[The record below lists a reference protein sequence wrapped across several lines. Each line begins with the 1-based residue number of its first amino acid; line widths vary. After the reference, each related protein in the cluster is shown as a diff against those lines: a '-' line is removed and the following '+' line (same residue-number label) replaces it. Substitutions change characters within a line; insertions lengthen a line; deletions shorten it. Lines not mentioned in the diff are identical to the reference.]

1 VKYAVI
7 PQAYT
12 IIALGISLFLMP
24 FMTGG
29 MIEPWMDGMPQY
41 LIHPIYT
48 VEFCLWLST
57 AIVWFIAFALSLRNI
72 RKKALRLTEAVEQN
86 FLVVSLATI
95 TVVVALSG
103 CVSLSR
109 PMYYTAHLP
118 PQLSYAFMYA
128 TLIGFYGIL
137 ICEPAWIIAVLWR
150 YRKHK
155 REPIN
160 LVNRYAVISQIYTI
174 IAFGASI
181 VLMPLLTLPAFGPSV
196 EGMPRYLIHPF
207 FTLDFSLWLTTAI
220 VWFIAFALSL
230 RYIHKKAL
238 KLTEIVGQNLH
249 VISLATITV
258 IVALSGCV
266 GFSDTI
272 HFTPGIMSPPSP
284 LLFSTRM
291 INFFGVLICEP
302 VWIVAVLWG
311 YLSARRARP

>member
-1 VKYAVI
+1 MKYAVI

-12 IIALGISLFLMP
+12 IIALGI
-24 FMTGG
+24 
-29 MIEPWMDGMPQY
+29 
-41 LIHPIYT
+41 
-48 VEFCLWLST
+48 
-57 AIVWFIAFALSLRNI
+57 
-72 RKKALRLTEAVEQN
+72 
-86 FLVVSLATI
+86 
-95 TVVVALSG
+95 
-103 CVSLSR
+103 
-109 PMYYTAHLP
+109 
-118 PQLSYAFMYA
+118 
-128 TLIGFYGIL
+128 
-137 ICEPAWIIAVLWR
+137 
-150 YRKHK
+150 
-155 REPIN
+155 
-160 LVNRYAVISQIYTI
+160 
-174 IAFGASI
+174 SI